1 MLVLRTQRVMFGCP
15 AGNID
20 GGYGNKLRQ
29 KYAKVPAR
37 VNNTKVTP
45 RNRYKK

>member
-1 MLVLRTQRVMFGCP
+1 MLGLRAQRITFGCP
-15 AGNID
+15 AGNIA
-20 GGYGNKLRQ
+20 GGYGIIRQ

>member
-1 MLVLRTQRVMFGCP
+1 MLGLRTQRITFGCP
-15 AGNID
+15 AGNIA
-20 GGYGNKLRQ
+20 GGYGINYRQ